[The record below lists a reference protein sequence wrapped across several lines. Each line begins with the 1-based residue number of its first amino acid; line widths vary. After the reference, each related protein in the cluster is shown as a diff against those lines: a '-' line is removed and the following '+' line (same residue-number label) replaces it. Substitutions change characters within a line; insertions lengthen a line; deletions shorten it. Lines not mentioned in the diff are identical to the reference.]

1 MRMFNSLNG
10 IMQLY
15 GEIINL
21 FCYIAYWK
29 IFNPKQTPSSI
40 ACFPWLHMSFIGYF
54 PLSFRL
60 LSPFASKFFISL
72 YSSESHWFEKRTCF
86 HVHMGGKERDTVC
99 PAFYF
104 IGLLCSVLLRFSGS
118 RSMQRHWK
126 IHCGHETPV
135 TVPEVKKK
143 RKCYFYFLVFLS

>member
-29 IFNPKQTPSSI
+29 IFNPKQTPSTI
-40 ACFPWLHMSFIGYF
+40 ACFPWLHMSFIGCF
-54 PLSFRL
+54 PLSLRL
-60 LSPFASKFFISL
+60 LSPPASKFSIPL
-72 YSSESHWFEKRTCF
+72 CSSESHCFENRTCF
-86 HVHMGGKERDTVC
+86 HTHKTGQKEDTIC
-99 PAFYF
+99 PVFHF
-104 IGLLCSVLLRFSGS
+104 VGLLCSVLLRFSAW
-118 RSMQRHWK
+118 RSVQRHWK

-143 RKCYFYFLVFLS
+143 VGFFHFLVFLS